1 MHPHRWFRA
10 ALTTAMMMAGMCI
23 VVTASY
29 RSSPTYAGAPGASPA
44 SCAAPIA
51 PVTLVNPT
59 VLTTCTQAALQAALT
74 NGGHITF
81 DRGPNPVTIPITSP
95 LVTSATRN
103 IVICCRCGDRH
114 QSGSAGQYVDTA
126 AGDPACHRTGV
137 SCVSAAHPSLATA
150 MWYHTLCC
158 QRSGTCLE
166 LQGEAYE

>member
-114 QSGSAGQYVDTA
+114 QSMGGDGTGLLRLTA
-126 AGDPACHRTGV
+126 ITPTPC
-137 SCVSAAHPSLATA
+137 P
-150 MWYHTLCC
+150 
-158 QRSGTCLE
+158 
-166 LQGEAYE
+166 